1 MRIRQVVGVGA
12 GVGLVAALAVGC
24 MAKKSAPYPDV
35 TSFCDA
41 KAEAECQIAMTC
53 VIDPDQCKVTRVA
66 DCNSDAMTATT
77 NGTGTRKYTQAN
89 AQACID
95 ALNSAYGGGNTTVS
109 FAALQGKGSIAD
121 LCGRVFSGNS
131 SMNQPCQSAY
141 DCTGDLICAPV
152 MPGSTSLVCASSM
165 TVKEGDFC
173 ASPGS
178 TCATD
183 SYCGLPSASAAYQCE
198 AAKLDGQSCDP
209 VTAPCVSA
217 ERCVSA
223 GTGQVCEARVQ
234 AGQSCQS
241 DDDCAPAAPY
251 CDPYANK
258 CTAGQSFALGA
269 ADCAEFEP
277 GGATTG
283 TSASDSGSA
292 ASDAGSD

>member
-12 GVGLVAALAVGC
+12 GVGLVAALGIGC
-24 MAKKSAPYPDV
+24 MAKKSPPFPDV
-35 TSFCDA
+35 TSFCNA
-41 KAEAECQIAMTC
+41 KAEAECQVATTC
-53 VIDPDQCKVTRVA
+53 VIDPDDCKTTRA
-66 DCNSDAMTATT
+66 AECNSDAMTATA
-77 NGTGTRKYTQAN
+77 NGTGTRKYTQTN

-109 FAALQGKGSIAD
+109 FAVLEGKGSIAD

-131 SMNQPCQSAY
+131 SMTQQCQSAY

-152 MPGSTSLVCASSM
+152 MPGATSLVCAAPV
-165 TVKEGDFC
+165 TVAEGAFC
-173 ASPGS
+173 ATPGS

-183 SYCGLPSASAAYQCE
+183 SYCGLPSAGAAYQCE
-198 AAKLDGQSCDP
+198 EAKMESASCDP

-217 ERCVSA
+217 DRCVSA
-223 GTGQVCEARVQ
+223 GTGQACEPRVK
-234 AGQSCQS
+234 AGQPCQS

-258 CTAGQSFALGA
+258 CAPGQSFALGA
-269 ADCAEFEP
+269 TDCAEFEP
-277 GGATTG
+277 GGATAG
-283 TSASDSGSA
+283 TSASDAGSA